1 MIPFPTTDKEFE
13 EFFKIEED
21 CLAYI
26 IAVRWPDG
34 PKCPKC
40 QCDKLWRN
48 DKGHILE
55 CSVCGHRI
63 RPLVGTIFQDT
74 RLPLQSWLR
83 MAWHIMSQKY
93 GSNATGLARVL
104 DMAPST
110 SWNILHKLRRTM
122 VRAER
127 EKLRRGC

>member
-1 MIPFPTTDKEFE
+1 MIQFPTTDKEFE
-13 EFFKIEED
+13 ELFKTAED

-55 CSVCGHRI
+55 CSVCGHR
-63 RPLVGTIFQDT
+63 
-74 RLPLQSWLR
+74 
-83 MAWHIMSQKY
+83 MAAGRDYFPRHSPSFAEL
-93 GSNATGLARVL
+93 GNNGLAHHVAEMRFQRHW
-104 DMAPST
+104 PSQ
-110 SWNILHKLRRTM
+110 SS
-122 VRAER
+122 
-127 EKLRRGC
+127 